1 MDSTKL
7 TPQATASLP
16 IRPRIS
22 RQTSLPL
29 YVRSLTADRE
39 MSRIGIMINECK
51 RMGIGSAHQ
60 SMKVLA
66 VYRGE
71 DSHPHKIRF
80 D

>member
-22 RQTSLPL
+22 RQTFLL
-29 YVRSLTADRE
+29 YVRSLTADQE
-39 MSRIGIMINECK
+39 MSRIGIMINECN
-51 RMGIGSAHQ
+51 RMGIGFSHGSVKA
-60 SMKVLA
+60 LA